1 MLTLENHIVGELI
14 EQGDGDEFRRDQIVQ
29 SYAEN
34 VTNELMSD
42 LGLMTEESF
51 VRIYKAVLDSIRKEV
66 DWNKV
71 DNEMTE
77 MSEDTAS
84 WFGGRME
91 AIFQ

>member
-34 VTNELMSD
+34 VTNEIMSD

-51 VRIYKAVLDSIRKEV
+51 VRIYKAVLDSIRKEI

-71 DNEMTE
+71 DDEMNEMH
-77 MSEDTAS
+77 EDTAS

>member
-14 EQGDGDEFRRDQIVQ
+14 EQGDGDEYRRDEIVQ

-34 VTNELMSD
+34 VTNEMMSD

-66 DWNKV
+66 DWQKV
-71 DNEMTE
+71 DEEIAQMN
-77 MSEDTAS
+77 SDTAS

>member
-1 MLTLENHIVGELI
+1 MLSLENHIVGELI

-34 VTNELMSD
+34 VTNEIMSD

-71 DNEMTE
+71 DDEMTK
-77 MSEDTAS
+77 MNEDTAS

-91 AIFQ
+91 AIFR